1 MPGSID
7 EVLNRA
13 EAEHAR
19 RRRVGPASQA
29 IFMSLRNSLG
39 ERVTKINETQ
49 RRLTHREPWT
59 PVAVRIKDFPFD
71 TASCGMWIEKTTDP
85 KASLTIEFPINA
97 GELTCTL
104 PSEEVDTI
112 RLDFKNGTPEFRLNG
127 KLSSSDDLAERWL
140 LRLLGEEER
149 TPNKRPIGF

>member
-7 EVLNRA
+7 EVLSRA
-13 EAEHAR
+13 EAEQAR
-19 RRRVGPASQA
+19 KHRVGPASQA
-29 IFMSLRNSLG
+29 IYMSLRNALS
-39 ERVTKINETQ
+39 ERVSKINETQ
-49 RRLTHREPWT
+49 RRLTHPEPWT

-71 TASCGMWIEKTTDP
+71 TASRGMCIEKTTAP
-85 KASLTIEFPINA
+85 KDSFTIKFPINA

-104 PSEEVDTI
+104 PSGEVDTI
-112 RLDFKNGTPEFRLNG
+112 RLDFKNGTPEFRFNEN
-127 KLSSSDDLAERWL
+127 LSSSDDLAERWL